1 MKSDPSSCTAGG
13 CVHWCTMNWVTLS
26 LEIHWSVNSNTIQ
39 CDAPTNGKIVYCD
52 NTLTHLHSCALKE
65 TGATTVLEDY
75 LDNDHHVTSISEIP
89 PTHHSHS
96 HSLVRGDTVCWPT
109 FSTGCTS
116 YTVQR
121 QAVITPPVQ
130 QGMRR
135 DPRCLGNRWRLGGG
149 EKAQVDWC
157 SDSNLPSLRNILTWL
172 TWRVEPIMGNRQFEY
187 FSPANWNAAL
197 FESGRKRDRWWRAL
211 FIFSH
216 HFIRFT

>member
-1 MKSDPSSCTAGG
+1 MSLIGCLSWSNHNQWTELRPLQWKAPQCIKIKLKIIFLVPKSSPPYCNYVALCCFVFQWTDKIRPILLHGRGSHALMCNELGDTDTVA
-13 CVHWCTMNWVTLS
+13 

-39 CDAPTNGKIVYCD
+39 CDAPTNWKIVYCD

-96 HSLVRGDTVCWPT
+96 HSLVRGKRGIHWPT

-135 DPRCLGNRWRLGGG
+135 DPRCLGNRWTLGRGG
-149 EKAQVDWC
+149 ARASQVD
-157 SDSNLPSLRNILTWL
+157 
-172 TWRVEPIMGNRQFEY
+172 
-187 FSPANWNAAL
+187 
-197 FESGRKRDRWWRAL
+197 
-211 FIFSH
+211 
-216 HFIRFT
+216 